1 MVYGGVPIL
10 IKWRLHLTRFDYVT
24 SIESLLLGI
33 SWHLI
38 HPSIHTYNTSI
49 LTMAMLIPI
58 LLPHVVA
65 AGANIGMT
73 CPLIDRKR

>member
-1 MVYGGVPIL
+1 MVVFGVPIL
-10 IKWRLHLTRFDYVT
+10 VKWRLHLTVNNYVRL
-24 SIESLLLGI
+24 IESLLLGI
-33 SWHLI
+33 SLHI
-38 HPSIHTYNTSI
+38 HPYIHTYNTSL

-73 CPLIDRKR
+73 CPLIDR